1 MLFNEAQV
9 SLIGYVATQPR
20 WRLRGEPNQNLT
32 MRVAWTT
39 RRLDKATGEWADG
52 HTSYVS
58 VYCWRK
64 VAENVATC
72 VRKGDPVLVRGRLT
86 VREYTDKDGVPRTAV
101 EIDASTMG
109 HDLGR
114 GVARF
119 QRTRPATGLTADEH
133 AAEVAGLAGDRDGA
147 TAGGADGVP
156 AGGYGDGAAGGYGD
170 APGDAQDGGAATGAA
185 AENPAADE
193 ARSGDEIFNTEAIG
207 ALAAQADGAAV
218 PF

>member
-1 MLFNEAQV
+1 MMFNEAQI
-9 SLIGYVATQPR
+9 SLTGYVATQPR
-20 WRLRGEPNQNLT
+20 WRLQGSPNQNLT

-39 RRLDKATGEWADG
+39 RRLDKSTGEWADG

-58 VYCWRK
+58 VFCWRK

-72 VRKGDPVLVRGRLT
+72 VRKGDPVLVKGRLT
-86 VREYTDKDGVPRTAV
+86 IRDYTDKAGVPRTAV

-114 GVARF
+114 GVAQF

-133 AAEVAGLAGDRDGA
+133 AAGVAVGP
-147 TAGGADGVP
+147 GGP
-156 AGGYGDGAAGGYGD
+156 GDGAAGEDAD
-170 APGDAQDGGAATGAA
+170 APDDVQGGAA
-185 AENPAADE
+185 AEAAAADPAAE
-193 ARSGDEIFNTEAIG
+193 AGSGDEIFNAEAIG
-207 ALAAQADGAAV
+207 ALAEQADGAAV